1 MHMSTPTASRPT
13 IDSPDADISA
23 RDFWAKPY
31 MDRDREV
38 FERFRQDCPVS
49 WHRPYESTLLPPD
62 EDTPGFWSLWK
73 HEDIRHVSRNAKTF
87 ISSQGFLMEDFPE
100 AVATMSQSFLFMDD
114 PEHQQMR
121 ALVSLAFTPRRMR
134 QIEGWVHEEVVKLC
148 EEVGQKG
155 EIDFANEFA
164 KELPGRIFA
173 DFFGV
178 HDGEIRATI
187 MDAAEKMLAW
197 DDPEAQQGRDAL
209 ETYGEEAQRLL
220 DVCFDLI
227 EERRKTPGED
237 LVSWLIAAEVDGR
250 TLEDWEIGAFF
261 SLLGSAANDTTRHS
275 LAHALNLFTDHQD
288 QRALLMSDFP
298 KYIDGAVEEVLRY
311 STPVMHFRR
320 TATEDTEIR
329 GVKIAEGEKVV
340 MWYCSGNHDSDA
352 FDDHTKFDIT
362 RETRN
367 AHLGFGG
374 GGPHYCMGA
383 ALGRQMVKYGLT
395 EVFGRFPDIEAHKP
409 HFQTNNFING
419 VHQMRTT
426 WTPPSA

>member
-1 MHMSTPTASRPT
+1 MSTVTQRPT
-13 IDSPDADISA
+13 LEIPGVDISA
-23 RDFWAKPY
+23 RDFWQMPY
-31 MDRDREV
+31 EQRDAEV
-38 FERFRQDCPVS
+38 FSRFRAECPVS

-73 HEDIRHVSRNAKTF
+73 NEDIRAVSRNAKLF

-100 AVATMSQSFLFMDD
+100 AVALMSQSFLFMDD

-121 ALVSLAFTPRRMR
+121 SLVSQAFTPRRMR

-148 EEVGQKG
+148 EEVGATG
-155 EIDFANEFA
+155 DIDFANEFA

-220 DVCFDLI
+220 DICFDLI
-227 EERRKTPGED
+227 EQRRANPGED

-261 SLLGSAANDTTRHS
+261 TLLGSAANDTTRHS
-275 LAHALNLFTDHQD
+275 LAHALDLFTRYED
-288 QRALLMSDFP
+288 QRTLLMSDFDR
-298 KYIDGAVEEVLRY
+298 YIDGAVEEVLRY
-311 STPVMHFRR
+311 ATPVQHFRR
-320 TATEDTEIR
+320 TAVEDTEIR
-329 GVKIAEGEKVV
+329 GVPIAQGEKVV
-340 MWYCSGNHDSDA
+340 MWYISGNHDEEVFPDPS
-352 FDDHTKFDIT
+352 KFDIT
-362 RETRN
+362 RESRN
-367 AHLGFGG
+367 THLGFGG

-383 ALGRQMVKYGLT
+383 ALGRQMVKHGLT
-395 EVFGRFPDIEAHKP
+395 EVFSRFPDIQAGTP
-409 HFQTNNFING
+409 HYQVNNFING
-419 VHQMRTT
+419 VHSMRAT